1 MEHDNVWC
9 PHVPF
14 TPDEDPQVGRHAS
27 GDGQPS
33 DGRRNKK
40 RHDEGGS

>member
-14 TPDEDPQVGRHAS
+14 TPDEEPQVGRHAS
-27 GDGQPS
+27 DDGQPS
-33 DGRRNKK
+33 DSWRNKK